1 MEQDMI
7 PKTQIYSDILGMLWY
22 EQNTKAGKLLR
33 LTEKLS
39 CRAWLFWILPALFAL
54 EEAGGA
60 L

>member
-22 EQNTKAGKLLR
+22 EQNTKAGKLFR
-33 LTEKLS
+33 LIEKLS
-39 CRAWLFWILPALFAL
+39 HKAWLFWIFPALFAL
-54 EEAGGA
+54 EEADGA